1 MVSLRGVVFGLCVV
15 FNRRLLAARTNRF
28 SSGSSGIVSA
38 VVGVTWMRGIE
49 STLGMVKV
57 FDDGILSDSH
67 NNKQWITR
75 ELLRDDT
82 NHWSANTG
90 QQYLDFIRPDVILI
104 GDANRLIQTRD
115 WKLWNGTY
123 CVVVGGQT
131 NKREVQKLTK
141 KSVNWNNN
149 KEVQTRWYTTVQC
162 RVIKTPQTDKWPLRR
177 TPQVLIAIKL

>member
-15 FNRRLLAARTNRF
+15 FNRRLLAARSNRF

-82 NHWSANTG
+82 NH
-90 QQYLDFIRPDVILI
+90 
-104 GDANRLIQTRD
+104 
-115 WKLWNGTY
+115 
-123 CVVVGGQT
+123 
-131 NKREVQKLTK
+131 
-141 KSVNWNNN
+141 
-149 KEVQTRWYTTVQC
+149 
-162 RVIKTPQTDKWPLRR
+162 
-177 TPQVLIAIKL
+177 